1 MSAQPKTLIT
11 SGEYLENER
20 AAEYKSEYYRGEVFA
35 MAGAGNN
42 HNVITGN
49 LIGLLYSR
57 LRGKGCTVY
66 PSDMR
71 LHIPETGLYTYPD
84 VMVVCGRKEFVDEKK
99 DTLTNP
105 VLIVEVLSGS
115 TESYDRGRKF
125 GFYRSISFLCE
136 YLLVDSQRVIAE
148 RYLKNEAGLWEL
160 HESPGLSGV
169 VQLASVGVD
178 LPLQEVYDGTE
189 DLPEY

>member
-1 MSAQPKTLIT
+1 MSAQPKSLIT
-11 SGEYLENER
+11 SEAYLQTER
-20 AAEYKSEYYRGEVFA
+20 AAEYKSEYYRGETFA

-42 HNVITGN
+42 HNIITAN
-49 LIGLLYSR
+49 LIGLFYGS

-84 VMVVCGRKEFVDEKK
+84 VMVVCGKKEFVDEKK
-99 DTLTNP
+99 DTLINP
-105 VLIVEVLSGS
+105 VLLVEVLSGS

-125 GFYRSISFLCE
+125 GFYRSIPSLRE
-136 YLLVDSQRVIAE
+136 YLLVDSQRIVAE
-148 RYLKNEAGLWEL
+148 KYLKNESGLWEL

-169 VQLASVGVD
+169 VQLTSIRFD
-178 LPLQEVYDGTE
+178 LPLQQVYEDTE
-189 DLPEY
+189 ELSE

>member
-1 MSAQPKTLIT
+1 MTAQSKTMLT
-11 SGEYLENER
+11 AEEYLEAER
-20 AAEYKSEYYRGEVFA
+20 TAEYKSEYYRGEIFA

-42 HNVITGN
+42 HNIITANVIGM
-49 LIGLLYSR
+49 LY
-57 LRGKGCTVY
+57 GKCRVRGCTVY

-84 VMVVCGRKEFVDEKK
+84 VMVVCGRKEFTDEKK
-99 DTLTNP
+99 DTVTNP

-125 GFYRSISFLCE
+125 GFYRSIPSLRE
-136 YLLVDSQRVIAE
+136 YLLLDSQRVMAE
-148 RYLKNEAGLWEL
+148 KYLKNDAGLWEL
-160 HESPGLSGV
+160 HESPGLSGA

-178 LPLQEVYDGTE
+178 LPLQEVYEGTE
-189 DLPEY
+189 DLQEN

>member
-1 MSAQPKTLIT
+1 MSAQPKTLLT
-11 SGEYLENER
+11 AEEYLETER
-20 AAEYKSEYYRGEVFA
+20 AAGYKSEYYRGEVFA

-42 HNVITGN
+42 HNKIVYN
-49 LIGLLYSR
+49 LIGMFYTR
-57 LRGKGCTVY
+57 LRGTGCSGY

-71 LHIPETGLYTYPD
+71 LFIPETGLYTYPD
-84 VMVVCGRKEFVDEKK
+84 VMIICGRVEFVDEKK

-125 GFYRSISFLCE
+125 GFYRSIPSLRE

-148 RYLKNEAGLWEL
+148 RYLKNGAGLWEL

-169 VQLASVGVD
+169 VQLTSVDVD
-178 LPLQEVYDGTE
+178 LPLQDVYDGTE
-189 DLPEY
+189 DLQEY